1 MVDIEEQMTHFPP
14 VSNNSKID
22 KINERVIFNI
32 KHLTAE
38 NGFLGVRGVG
48 SKQGEFYNC
57 PNSRNSFQHIH

>member
-22 KINERVIFNI
+22 KKNERVIFNI

-48 SKQGEFYNC
+48 SKQGEF
-57 PNSRNSFQHIH
+57 